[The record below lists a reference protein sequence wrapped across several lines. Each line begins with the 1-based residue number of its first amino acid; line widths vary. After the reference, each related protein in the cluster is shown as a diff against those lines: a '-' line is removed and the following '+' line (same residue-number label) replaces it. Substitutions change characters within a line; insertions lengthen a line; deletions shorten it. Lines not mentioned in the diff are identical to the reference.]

1 VAEHKV
7 GVLGGTF
14 DPIHLGHL
22 IVAEE
27 VRQKLGLHEVL
38 FIPAGEPSL
47 KEGKGVSEAEQRLE
61 MAILATS
68 SNPYL
73 NVSTIEIERPGPSY
87 SVDTVIELKA
97 GLGAGAR
104 LYFIAGYDAL
114 SELHLWKDPRRLVE
128 TCQVVAVARPGHN
141 KLDFRSLEYAI
152 RGESE
157 SIMKVEVP
165 QIDISSTDIRKR
177 VARGL
182 SIRYLVP
189 ESVEDYITANKLYV
203 QGGRED

>member
-1 VAEHKV
+1 VGAVVAEHKV

-14 DPIHLGHL
+14 DPVHMGHL

-47 KEGKGVSEAEQRLE
+47 KEGKGVSEAGHRLE
-61 MAILATS
+61 MTILATS

-87 SVDTVIELKA
+87 SVDTVIELRA

-104 LYFIAGYDAL
+104 LYFIAGYDRGTMPCPSFTSGRTPGAWL
-114 SELHLWKDPRRLVE
+114 RR
-128 TCQVVAVARPGHN
+128 ARWWPWRARAIPGW
-141 KLDFRSLEYAI
+141 
-152 RGESE
+152 
-157 SIMKVEVP
+157 
-165 QIDISSTDIRKR
+165 IS
-177 VARGL
+177 ARW
-182 SIRYLVP
+182 SMP
-189 ESVEDYITANKLYV
+189 SAAHPKAS
-203 QGGRED
+203 